1 MSKIKKKSPFW
12 LSTPKAA
19 FPIPSPPCTMKSRSQ
34 SFFDKIGKYK
44 VLRLFLVAVSFD
56 EEQHG
61 SDRWEDITLADLEVC
76 TNTQTHKYTEG
87 RRVLIDDKTEWESEA
102 IAQCK
107 VSRLTGVGRQGD
119 SAFSWVGIS
128 INPAD

>member
-1 MSKIKKKSPFW
+1 M
-12 LSTPKAA
+12 
-19 FPIPSPPCTMKSRSQ
+19 
-34 SFFDKIGKYK
+34 
-44 VLRLFLVAVSFD
+44 AVSFD

>member
-1 MSKIKKKSPFW
+1 
-12 LSTPKAA
+12 
-19 FPIPSPPCTMKSRSQ
+19 MKSRSQ

-76 TNTQTHKYTEG
+76 TNTQIHKYSNTQILKYTNTPKAEG
-87 RRVLIDDKTEWESEA
+87 S
-102 IAQCK
+102 
-107 VSRLTGVGRQGD
+107 
-119 SAFSWVGIS
+119 
-128 INPAD
+128 